1 MGDEDEVERFLQ
13 QKLAEQE
20 AVLEGMEVAIEP
32 HREKVRRLRAS
43 LAALQT
49 TGTLGSGAVSD
60 DDIIDFL
67 KHNASER
74 KPILASMVADGM
86 SLDTRGLS
94 RRLPRMVK
102 EGLLD
107 GSPETG
113 YWLPASDRVA

>member
-13 QKLAEQE
+13 QKLTEQE

-49 TGTLGSGAVSD
+49 TGTHGSGAVSD

-67 KHNASER
+67 THNASER
-74 KPILASMVADGM
+74 RPLLAAMVADGM

-102 EGLLD
+102 DGVLG
-107 GSPETG
+107 GSPDSG
-113 YWLPASDRVA
+113 YWVRTADPVA

>member
-1 MGDEDEVERFLQ
+1 MGDDDEVERFLQ
-13 QKLAEQE
+13 AKLIEQE
-20 AVLEGMEVAIEP
+20 ALLEGMEVAIEP

-74 KPILASMVADGM
+74 KPLLAAMIADGM

-113 YWLPASDRVA
+113 YWMRGEA